1 MGSAGCIVTWWSMVK
16 CEVSAE
22 AQYLAKS
29 CFSKGKEL
37 SVETRV
43 MVDLV
48 KTSKQYSHLP
58 LTLQAPLD
66 LLDHMVRVAEQPVQ
80 KPGSVE
86 DCSHVW
92 AILKTRSFS
101 SQSVSELE

>member
-1 MGSAGCIVTWWSMVK
+1 M
-16 CEVSAE
+16 
-22 AQYLAKS
+22 
-29 CFSKGKEL
+29 
-37 SVETRV
+37 ETRV
-43 MVDLV
+43 TVDLV
-48 KTSKQYSHLP
+48 KTSKQYSHLS

-66 LLDHMVRVAEQPVQ
+66 LLDHMVRGGRAACK

-101 SQSVSELE
+101 SRSVSELE